1 MRNNA
6 LVTPPTDTSNVIQLP
21 SFYVDAAQINRQPFT
36 VQVVLGKLD
45 MGNRVAP
52 SLHLTLSP
60 GFCQRLGEMLLA
72 AAAGS
77 DAE

>member
-1 MRNNA
+1 MSNNDP
-6 LVTPPTDTSNVIQLP
+6 VTPPPDASNVIQLP

-52 SLHLTLSP
+52 ALHLTLSP